1 MYNELTDE
9 AIEEFDSKRLTIQ
22 EMREIFIEK
31 QESYDWLEGYSTD
44 LQKDEQNALYYTD
57 YVFAYSANTLYDH
70 LMAEQLWE
78 VREQVDWK
86 RVTRFYDSEQI
97 ARIYHLLSSPLLWAD
112 PLPFE
117 RNCVIV
123 GRVAQEVNPEW
134 TDQALM
140 DWHQQMF
147 EENLLWFADTL
158 PVADDVHMYRYHRL
172 PKDMLLWDRILTGWN
187 NNMSVSAFRNNINF
201 IAEQRGG
208 VKAVELIK
216 RLRDDWKDI
225 QILRLFGFEGMK
237 PQEVEEFRLA
247 LFEGMDR
254 NVRIWDAEAIQETA
268 KAQPIPC
275 RYIDKDKLAQTG
287 IHTEEQF
294 TTMLRQACE
303 QDAKT
308 LGAFLKKY
316 YKMGYLDFHGDSKK
330 KIYDHLKACFQGAIK
345 YSYPNFTQYFD

>member
-1 MYNELTDE
+1 
-9 AIEEFDSKRLTIQ
+9 
-22 EMREIFIEK
+22 
-31 QESYDWLEGYSTD
+31 
-44 LQKDEQNALYYTD
+44 
-57 YVFAYSANTLYDH
+57 
-70 LMAEQLWE
+70 
-78 VREQVDWK
+78 VDWK
-86 RVTRFYDSEQI
+86 RVTRFYDPEQI
-97 ARIYHLLSSPLLWAD
+97 ARIYHLLSSPLLWVD

-117 RNCVIV
+117 TNCVIV
-123 GRVAQEVNPEW
+123 GRVAQEVSPEW
-134 TDQALM
+134 TEQALM

-187 NNMSVSAFRNNINF
+187 NNMSVSAFRNNMNF
-201 IAEQRGG
+201 IYEQRGG
-208 VKAVELIK
+208 AKAAELIK

-225 QILRLFGFEGMK
+225 QILQLFGFEGMK
-237 PQEVEEFRLA
+237 PQKLEEFRLA

-330 KIYDHLKACFQGAIK
+330 KIYDHLKACFPGAIK